1 MRIMYHQTDNAS
13 ILYGLSRPSLGR
25 CDSMLRLK
33 IFLKKVGLSQPSFRA
48 YRSENNKKKKLLL
61 HDDDGTN
68 NRIKNPA
75 ANDNRTFGLVSDDDY
90 PNSRCPKCT
99 ILTIYNNNNNNNY
112 NPSENNVDNN
122 SNDNDHDFSFLDY
135 YNSSVL
141 TGSKPY
147 YTATERNANDD
158 TLVYSNNKNKKSE
171 KNADNNSN
179 SNNNNRCADSDD
191 NKDNNKDGNFISAS
205 TPPPPDSNADNA
217 PPGRNNKNNV
227 RLPRF
232 IGHPN
237 GIVFRVFK
245 RKRSKPSLLSIEVS
259 VEQPDTSANA
269 LVKFWHE
276 SISDIELK
284 KENQRR
290 ARSAKHLPSFIS
302 HPNGILLRVF
312 KKQRS
317 MIEKQLLGPS
327 FICHPNGIVL
337 KVLNQKLRPRKQSTS
352 SSSSME
358 RKIETEMELAK
369 ATRYGTIIRVLN
381 QISSSL
387 SMVKMETETKRDTK
401 TKTNRNAEQRVKQLK
416 RANQQH
422 YSHAHYWP
430 PQQQYKSKSWTIAI
444 ILKLTFVAWDSWT
457 YRIGY

>member
-1 MRIMYHQTDNAS
+1 M
-13 ILYGLSRPSLGR
+13 G
-25 CDSMLRLK
+25 
-33 IFLKKVGLSQPSFRA
+33 SQPSFRA

-68 NRIKNPA
+68 NRIKNPD

-90 PNSRCPKCT
+90 PNSRLTGKCT
-99 ILTIYNNNNNNNY
+99 ILTIYYNNNNNNHNF
-112 NPSENNVDNN
+112 SENNVDNN
-122 SNDNDHDFSFLDY
+122 FKGNDHHLLHSRAD
-135 YNSSVL
+135 YNSAL
-141 TGSKPY
+141 TGSKHNFD
-147 YTATERNANDD
+147 TATERKAKND
-158 TLVYSNNKNKKSE
+158 KIKKSE
-171 KNADNNSN
+171 NNADNNSN
-179 SNNNNRCADSDD
+179 SNNNNNRCADSDD
-191 NKDNNKDGNFISAS
+191 N
-205 TPPPPDSNADNA
+205 NADNA

-269 LVKFWHE
+269 LVKFWQE

-369 ATRYGTIIRVLN
+369 ATRYGTIICVLN

>member
-1 MRIMYHQTDNAS
+1 M
-13 ILYGLSRPSLGR
+13 G
-25 CDSMLRLK
+25 
-33 IFLKKVGLSQPSFRA
+33 SQPSFRL
-48 YRSENNKKKKLLL
+48 YRSENNKKKKLLS

-68 NRIKNPA
+68 NRIKNPD

-90 PNSRCPKCT
+90 PNSRLTGKCT
-99 ILTIYNNNNNNNY
+99 ILTIYYNNNNNNHNF
-112 NPSENNVDNN
+112 SENNVDNN
-122 SNDNDHDFSFLDY
+122 FKGNDHHLLHSRAD
-135 YNSSVL
+135 YNSAL
-141 TGSKPY
+141 TGSKHNFD
-147 YTATERNANDD
+147 TATERKAKND
-158 TLVYSNNKNKKSE
+158 KIKKSE
-171 KNADNNSN
+171 NNADDNNSN

-191 NKDNNKDGNFISAS
+191 NNDNNKDGNFISAS
-205 TPPPPDSNADNA
+205 TPPPSDSNADNA

-269 LVKFWHE
+269 LVKFWQE

-312 KKQRS
+312 KKQRP